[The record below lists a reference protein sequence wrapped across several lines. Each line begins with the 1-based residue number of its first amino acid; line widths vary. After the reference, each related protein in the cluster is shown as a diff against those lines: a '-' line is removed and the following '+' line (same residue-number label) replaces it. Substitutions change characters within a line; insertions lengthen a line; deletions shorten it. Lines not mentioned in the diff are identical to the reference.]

1 MTSTLCGF
9 WCGCLGG
16 STPYTN
22 KSTSLQLGC
31 PHAIVMVSQ
40 LPSQA
45 TAVVS
50 TSKHLSRQDHSRLS
64 ANEKRFRN
72 RSLCS
77 LLCTPPPYPGY
88 SAVMTSIKS
97 SGALESSMHSTWN
110 NCRQTT
116 PPSSTTVCTTTTMTP
131 SSRASSRPTFCLTP
145 DYEQPSPIEEYKD
158 NMNETIII
166 ILLIS
171 TTRAAMA
178 VETVGPIQERL
189 RTLRKNLRAMD
200 QQAQNQIQKTT
211 SHYVP
216 SKRGSV
222 VFKDELHEL
231 QMPPNPEYDPENLV
245 YVLL

>member
-1 MTSTLCGF
+1 MASTLCGF

-22 KSTSLQLGC
+22 KTTSLQLGC

-145 DYEQPSPIEEYKD
+145 DYEQPSPIEEYKVCLSRIKPFQAYFYEYNLSLQNYIKTFD
-158 NMNETIII
+158 QESRRNM
-166 ILLIS
+166 
-171 TTRAAMA
+171 R
-178 VETVGPIQERL
+178 
-189 RTLRKNLRAMD
+189 
-200 QQAQNQIQKTT
+200 
-211 SHYVP
+211 
-216 SKRGSV
+216 
-222 VFKDELHEL
+222 F
-231 QMPPNPEYDPENLV
+231 
-245 YVLL
+245 